1 MGSSPFGQIGKS
13 AFTSEFLKAAKTL
26 MHISSSTCS
35 ETRSL
40 QVYRLFTDGSVT
52 LVVFEQWLEKKL
64 KQYFNPIA
72 DIILADKQKLSSKKL
87 INASFGE
94 EVTTEVN
101 DETNIQG
108 NNLYQN
114 TSKQSVRALKY
125 WICEQSHRL
134 MQCSSFID
142 KTAPERK

>member
-1 MGSSPFGQIGKS
+1 MGSSPFGQIRKS
-13 AFTSEFLKAAKTL
+13 AFTSEFLKVAKTL

-40 QVYRLFTDGSVT
+40 QVYRLFTDESVT
-52 LVVFEQWLEKKL
+52 LVFFEQWLEKKL
-64 KQYFNPIA
+64 KQYFNP
-72 DIILADKQKLSSKKL
+72 IILADKQKLSSKKL

-108 NNLYQN
+108 NNLHQN
-114 TSKQSVRALKY
+114 TSKQSIRALKY

-142 KTAPERK
+142 KTAPERN

>member
-1 MGSSPFGQIGKS
+1 MYLFFHLFRDKK
-13 AFTSEFLKAAKTL
+13 FTSLQTL
-26 MHISSSTCS
+26 
-35 ETRSL
+35 
-40 QVYRLFTDGSVT
+40 YRWECY

-101 DETNIQG
+101 DETNIQS

-114 TSKQSVRALKY
+114 TSKQSIRSLKC
-125 WICEQSHRL
+125 WICEQSHHL

-142 KTAPERK
+142 KTAPERN